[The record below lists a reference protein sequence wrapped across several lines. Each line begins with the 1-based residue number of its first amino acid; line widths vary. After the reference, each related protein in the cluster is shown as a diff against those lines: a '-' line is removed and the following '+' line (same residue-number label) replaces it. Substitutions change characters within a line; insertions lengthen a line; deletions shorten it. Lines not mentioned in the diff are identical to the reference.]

1 MSEELDPI
9 KDASVQISRHV
20 NGEHIENLIE
30 YLRAYT
36 EIQDATDALMLGV
49 DKDGFDIE
57 AKTPSGVKVAR
68 VPWGQ
73 RLEAREQ
80 VRHEM
85 MRLTVEAKAKLGLDP
100 IELGDH

>member
-1 MSEELDPI
+1 MTTEADPI
-9 KDASVQISRHV
+9 AEASTPITRHV
-20 NGEHIENLIE
+20 NGEHTENLLE

-36 EIQDATDALMLGV
+36 EIDDATEALMLGV
-49 DKDGFDIE
+49 DRDGFDIE

-68 VPWGQ
+68 VAWGQ

-85 MRLTVEAKAKLGLDP
+85 MRLTIEAKEKLGLAP